1 MGWSYETYYKREG
14 GITKLFADK
23 FNYQHDNGNSGKIL
37 LGALV
42 ERTQFY
48 AAYEII
54 NYSERKVIA
63 ICVMVAFNKNYNYNF
78 GYKDMEETCGPY
90 MFKCPEKILK
100 LLTPTDNE
108 YALKW
113 REENWKV
120 INKRKENIN
129 KYKSLFIGA
138 VCNCNLLWD
147 DKHTYIRIIEIER
160 SKFYIKKYVR
170 ESKSFREIGRY
181 YISKKHI
188 GEYCLEIDPLLTME
202 FHALGLV

>member
-1 MGWSYETYYKREG
+1 MGWSYETYYRSEG
-14 GITKLFADK
+14 GMNKLFSDK
-23 FNYQHDNGNSGKIL
+23 CNYQKDNGDSGRIISS
-37 LGALV
+37 ALV
-42 ERTQFY
+42 ERTEFY
-48 AAYEII
+48 AAYEVIT
-54 NYSERKVIA
+54 NGERKV
-63 ICVMVAFNKNYNYNF
+63 VALCFMINF
-78 GYKDMEETCGPY
+78 TKYEIGYKDMDETCGPY

-100 LLTPTDNE
+100 LLTPTDNK

-113 REENWKV
+113 REKNWEV

-138 VCNCNLLWD
+138 VCNCNLIWD
-147 DKHTYIRIIEIER
+147 DMHTYIKIIEIER

-188 GEYCLEIDPLLTME
+188 GEYDLEIDSLLTME
-202 FHALGLV
+202 FHSLGLM